1 MNPCFAIIDRNTLS
15 SMSLR
20 DILSDIYDQVEIY
33 AYRTMNEFIKD
44 SNRHFVHF
52 FVSEDILFGQ
62 VDEFDTLKEQTTV
75 MSLGEN
81 TNLVKAGF
89 KVLDCTLD
97 TKEMSR
103 RLMELQMTWGGAH
116 NKATKKNITSLLSP
130 REKDVLIH
138 IVKGHINKEIAEYL
152 KISLPTVIFHR
163 NNICDKL
170 QTRSVGKLTVYAVL
184 GGLIEL
190 NEI

>member
-20 DILSDIYDQVEIY
+20 DILRDIYDQVEIHV
-33 AYRTMNEFIKD
+33 YRTMNEFIKD

-89 KVLDCTLD
+89 KVL
-97 TKEMSR
+97 
-103 RLMELQMTWGGAH
+103 
-116 NKATKKNITSLLSP
+116 
-130 REKDVLIH
+130 VH

>member
-20 DILSDIYDQVEIY
+20 DILSDIYDQVEIH

-52 FVSEDILFGQ
+52 FVSEDILFEQ
-62 VDEFDTLKEQTTV
+62 VEEFDTLKEQTTV

-89 KVLDCTLD
+89 KVLDCTMD
-97 TKEMSR
+97 PKEMSR

>member
-1 MNPCFAIIDRNTLS
+1 MNPCFAIIDINTLS

-20 DILSDIYDQVEIY
+20 DILSDIYDQVEIH
-33 AYRTMNEFIKD
+33 AYRTMNEFIQD

-62 VDEFDTLKEQTTV
+62 VEEFDTLKEQTTV

-81 TNLVKAGF
+81 TNLV
-89 KVLDCTLD
+89 
-97 TKEMSR
+97 
-103 RLMELQMTWGGAH
+103 
-116 NKATKKNITSLLSP
+116 KKNITSLLSP

>member
-20 DILSDIYDQVEIY
+20 DILSDIYDQVEIHV
-33 AYRTMNEFIKD
+33 YRTMNEFIQD

-52 FVSEDILFGQ
+52 FLSEDILFGQ
-62 VDEFDTLKEQTTV
+62 VEEFDPLKEQTTV

-81 TNLVKAGF
+81 LNLEKAGF

-116 NKATKKNITSLLSP
+116 NKAIKKNITSLLSP